1 MFLGLFCAPLGRDLS
16 SEFGITQRRDEIYW
30 HGRQPYVMFDI
41 CTVRHDIIFESEDD
55 LDDAMDWFVSYF
67 NSGFVWCGTIFTLT
81 YGKSDEQTKD
91 FICRQWQWRLDSLF
105 TARSPSRKPTELE
118 ESA

>member
-1 MFLGLFCAPLGRDLS
+1 LS
-16 SEFGITQRRDEIYW
+16 SEFGITLRRDEIYW
-30 HGRQPYVMFDI
+30 HGRQP
-41 CTVRHDIIFESEDD
+41 FESEDD

-91 FICRQWQWRLDSLF
+91 FICRQVPPRLVVHCEI
-105 TARSPSRKPTELE
+105 PVEETELE